1 MESPTK
7 ISLRKKVAFSLV
19 SVLIFFTLL
28 ELALMGWGIDP
39 VLQTEDPFVGFSESI
54 PLYVPDAE
62 SANQTMMVTA
72 PNKRS
77 HFNLQRFPRVKPENA
92 FRIFCLGGSTTYGRP
107 FDDVTSFAGWLRE
120 FLPVADP
127 EHSWEVL
134 NTGGVSYASYRI
146 VSLMHELIR
155 YQPDLF
161 VIYTGHNEFLEERS
175 YPELAKMSPLLIES
189 AATAGRF
196 RTFALLRRLVAK
208 PSVAQTK
215 QYQMSIEVDEILN
228 HTVGPSSY
236 QRDDVARNQ
245 VVKHFEF
252 NLSRMVQLARSCG
265 AKVLIVSPASN
276 LKDCSPF
283 KSQHREGLSNDQ
295 KQQFASLLKQAQSLH
310 EQGKLELAM
319 TQYTQA
325 MSIDNRYAE
334 LHYQLARLLLE
345 KQQVNEAL
353 VASKRAQEEDV
364 CPLRAP
370 TALHDSIQRVT
381 SRLNVPLVDFQQLL
395 AEQCQQEHQH
405 RLPGQA
411 YFLDHVHLRP
421 EVHRQ
426 LAIHL
431 VEAMIQNGVVQPG
444 QRWQNRDLAVI
455 DQRVYGRVDQPAQ
468 AAALRNLAKVLNWS
482 GKHLEAGSLALEA
495 LETLPNDAE
504 ALLLAAPYLKTL
516 GRLDEA
522 ASHYRQAL
530 EQIPDHAEAHQLLAA
545 LMAEKG
551 DYPTAKKH
559 FLEYLRIHPD
569 DWHAQLRMAIICTRL
584 KQFRES
590 LPYYRNSLRHDADNA
605 VLHYHYAIT
614 LANLGEIPAAITEYQ
629 KTIVLDPARPDA
641 HFNLASLLEDRDPI
655 KSQTH
660 YERVIQLNPQDVEAF
675 FCLGQ
680 LLEKKDPVR
689 ATGYYQRALQ
699 IKPDYLPAQTQLNQ
713 LLETA
718 RSDLPN

>member
-1 MESPTK
+1 MASRTK
-7 ISLRKKVAFSLV
+7 FSLRKKLAFSLV

-39 VLQTEDPFVGFSESI
+39 VLQTEDPFVGFSESV
-54 PLYVPDAE
+54 PLYVSDTK
-62 SANQTMMVTA
+62 SAAQAMMITA

-77 HFNLQRFPRVKPENA
+77 HFNLQTFPRVKPANT

-107 FDDVTSFAGWLRE
+107 FNDVTSFPGWLRE

-127 EHSWEVL
+127 EHSWEVI

-146 VSLMHELIR
+146 VSLMQELIR

-161 VIYTGHNEFLEERS
+161 VIYTGHNEFLEERT
-175 YPELAKMSPLLIES
+175 YPELAKMSPRLIES
-189 AATAGRF
+189 AATAGRL
-196 RTFALLRRLVAK
+196 RTFALLRRLIAK
-208 PSVAQTK
+208 PSRAQPK
-215 QYQMSIEVDEILN
+215 RYQMSVEVDEILN

-236 QRDDVARNQ
+236 QRDDVARDQ
-245 VVKHFEF
+245 VMKHFEF
-252 NLSRMVQLARSCG
+252 NLSRLVQLARSCG
-265 AKVLIVSPASN
+265 AKILIVSPASN

-295 KQQFASLLKQAQSLH
+295 KEQFASLLKQAQSLH
-310 EQGKLELAM
+310 GQGKLELAM

-325 MSIDNRYAE
+325 MSIDHRYAE
-334 LHYQLARLLLE
+334 LHYQMARLLLE
-345 KQQVNEAL
+345 KQQVDEAL

-370 TALHDSIQRVT
+370 AAIHDSIQRVT
-381 SRLNVPLVDFQQLL
+381 SRLHVPLVDFHQLL
-395 AEQCQQEHQH
+395 AEQCRQEHQH
-405 RLPGQA
+405 PLPGQE

-421 EVHRQ
+421 EIHRQ

-431 VEAMIQNGVVQPG
+431 VAAMIQHGFIQPG
-444 QRWQNRDLAVI
+444 QRWQDRDLAVI
-455 DQRVYGRVDQPAQ
+455 DRRVYGRVDPPAQ

-522 ASHYRQAL
+522 ANHYRQAL
-530 EQIPDHAEAHQLLAA
+530 EQLPDHAEAHQLLAA
-545 LMAEKG
+545 LMAETG
-551 DYPTAKKH
+551 DYSTAKKH

-569 DWHAQLRMAIICTRL
+569 DWQAQLRVAIICTRL
-584 KQFRES
+584 KQYRES

-605 VLHYHYAIT
+605 VLHYHYAMT
-614 LANLGEIPAAITEYQ
+614 LAGLDKIPSAIAEYQ
-629 KTIVLDPARPDA
+629 KTIALDPAGPDA
-641 HFNLASLLEDRDPI
+641 YFNLATLLEDRDPVA
-655 KSQTH
+655 SRTH
-660 YERVIQLNPQDVEAF
+660 YEQVIELNPQDAEAF
-675 FCLGQ
+675 FRLGQ
-680 LLEKKDPVR
+680 LIEKEDPVR
-689 ATGYYQRALQ
+689 ATGHYQRALQ
-699 IKPDYLPAQTQLNQ
+699 IKPGYLPAQTQLNQ
-713 LLETA
+713 LLEK
-718 RSDLPN
+718 SGKDLSN

>member
-1 MESPTK
+1 MKSLPK

-28 ELALMGWGIDP
+28 ELALMAWGIDP
-39 VLQTEDPFVGFSESI
+39 VLQTEDPFVGFSGSV
-54 PLYVPDAE
+54 PLYVSDTGTAG
-62 SANQTMMVTA
+62 MMITA
-72 PNKRS
+72 ANKRS
-77 HFNLQRFPRVKPENA
+77 HFNLQQFQRSKPRNT

-107 FDDVTSFAGWLRE
+107 FNDVTSFPGWLRE

-127 EHSWEVL
+127 EHSWEVI

-175 YPELAKMSPLLIES
+175 YPELAKMSPRLIE
-189 AATAGRF
+189 AATTAGRF

-208 PSVAQTK
+208 PSMDQPER
-215 QYQMSIEVDEILN
+215 YQMPGEVDEILN

-236 QRDDVARNQ
+236 QRDDVARDQ
-245 VVKHFEF
+245 VIKHFEF

-295 KQQFASLLKQAQSLH
+295 KQQFASLLKQARSLH
-310 EQGKLELAM
+310 EQGKLEPAM
-319 TQYTQA
+319 TQYAQA
-325 MSIDNRYAE
+325 MSIDDRYAE
-334 LHYQLARLLLE
+334 LHYQVGRLLLE

-353 VASKRAQEEDV
+353 LSSKRAQEEDV

-370 TALHDSIQRVT
+370 AAIHDSIRRIT
-381 SRLNVPLVDFQQLL
+381 SRLNVPFVDFHQLL
-395 AEQCQQEHQH
+395 AEQCLHEHQH
-405 RLPGQA
+405 RLPGQE

-421 EVHRQ
+421 EIHRQ

-431 VEAMIQNGVVQPG
+431 VKAMIQHGFIQPG
-444 QRWQNRDLAVI
+444 QGWQDRDLADI
-455 DQRVYGRVDQPAQ
+455 DRQVYGRVDQASQ
-468 AAALRNLAKVLNWS
+468 AAALRNLAKVLNWA

-495 LETLPNDAE
+495 LETLPHDAE

-516 GRLDEA
+516 GRLDQA
-522 ASHYRQAL
+522 AKYYQQAL
-530 EQIPDHAEAHQLLAA
+530 KQLPDHAEAHQLLAA

-551 DYPTAKKH
+551 DYRTAKKH
-559 FLEYLRIHPD
+559 FLEYLRIRPD
-569 DWHAQLRMAIICTRL
+569 DGNAQLRVAIICTRL

-590 LPYYRNSLRHDADNA
+590 LPYYRNSLQHDADNP
-605 VLHYHYAIT
+605 VVHYHYATT
-614 LANLGEIPAAITEYQ
+614 LASLGEIPAAIAEYQ
-629 KTIVLDPARPDA
+629 KTIALDPTGSDA
-641 HFNLASLLEDRDPI
+641 HFNLATLLEDRDPV
-655 KSQTH
+655 KSRTH
-660 YERVIQLNPQDVEAF
+660 YERVIQLNPRDAEAF

-689 ATGYYQRALQ
+689 ATGYYQQALQ
-699 IKPDYLPAQTQLNQ
+699 IRPDYLPAQSRLNQ
-713 LLETA
+713 LLETTKSN
-718 RSDLPN
+718 RPD